1 MQKQNTANAPQ
12 IAESQ
17 NASND
22 TSHAASRARS
32 GKAAIYDG
40 IAPGLIA
47 AGEQEAARRGVTLP
61 ELIADY
67 LRGFTPA
74 RIAAEADRLNYCAV
88 IRRLIASNAE
98 DMREDAEIREDF
110 TRDGQLVPEARKQIG
125 ALLWR
130 RMHLLAALEHCPPWC
145 LHATLLALRVPLTE
159 EEKALFSF
167 LSALWPEE

>member
-17 NASND
+17 NASDD
-22 TSHAASRARS
+22 TPRTASRARS
-32 GKAAIYDG
+32 GKAADYDG
-40 IAPGLIA
+40 IAP
-47 AGEQEAARRGVTLP
+47 
-61 ELIADY
+61 
-67 LRGFTPA
+67 A
-74 RIAAEADRLNYCAV
+74 RIAADADRLNYRAV
-88 IRRLIASNAE
+88 IRKLIASNDE

-110 TRDGQLVPEARKQIG
+110 TRDGQPVSEARKQIG

-145 LHATLLALRVPLTE
+145 LRATLLALRVPLTE

-167 LSALWPEE
+167 LSVLWPEDEQ

>member
-1 MQKQNTANAPQ
+1 MSNTNSTAATKKNANSKRSAVNAPQ
-12 IAESQ
+12 IVESQ
-17 NASND
+17 NASDD
-22 TSHAASRARS
+22 TPRTASRARS
-32 GKAAIYDG
+32 GKAAIHDG
-40 IAPGLIA
+40 IA
-47 AGEQEAARRGVTLP
+47 
-61 ELIADY
+61 
-67 LRGFTPA
+67 PA

-98 DMREDAEIREDF
+98 DMREDAEMREDF

-145 LHATLLALRVPLTE
+145 LCATLLALRVPLTE

-167 LSALWPEE
+167 LSALWPEDEQ

>member
-1 MQKQNTANAPQ
+1 MSNTNSTAATKKNANSKRSAVNAPQ
-12 IAESQ
+12 IVESQ
-17 NASND
+17 NASDD
-22 TSHAASRARS
+22 TPRTASRARS
-32 GKAAIYDG
+32 GKAAIHDG
-40 IAPGLIA
+40 IA
-47 AGEQEAARRGVTLP
+47 
-61 ELIADY
+61 
-67 LRGFTPA
+67 PA

-145 LHATLLALRVPLTE
+145 LCATLLALRVPLTE

-167 LSALWPEE
+167 LSALWPEDEQ